1 MAELPKAKVAKLVQS
16 FLPPTMKLNSKSA
29 PVMCEL
35 LKGTPEN
42 VWEQFLQLVAGEAQD
57 IVEKS
62 KGGRILPH
70 HIITALQNL
79 GFSEYAEAMK
89 GELKRLQE
97 ASKKRPKMKKRKLG
111 DTGLSKE
118 QLEAKQARLFAE
130 AKEAMRN

>member
-35 LKGTPEN
+35 LKE
-42 VWEQFLQLVAGEAQD
+42 FLQLVAGEAQD